1 MYNFRDD
8 RTYLIAGG
16 LGCLGRRIARWMIE
30 RGARH
35 LLLLSRS
42 GGGDEDAKE
51 FVDEFHDVKIATP
64 RCDVGDEQE
73 LVCILGEYATKMPP
87 VQGCIQASMVL
98 EVCKNLIH
106 AIGNRERLTTK

>member
-1 MYNFRDD
+1 MV
-8 RTYLIAGG
+8 
-16 LGCLGRRIARWMIE
+16 E

-42 GGGDEDAKE
+42 GGSDGDARG

-64 RCDVGDEQE
+64 RCDVGDEQA
-73 LVCILGEYATKMPP
+73 LVCTLEEYATKMPP

-98 EVCKNLIH
+98 EVCIKPDSCH
-106 AIGNRERLTTK
+106 TEPRAADY

>member
-16 LGCLGRRIARWMIE
+16 LGGLGRRIARWMIE

-42 GGGDEDAKE
+42 GGSDEEARG
-51 FVDEFHDVKIATP
+51 FVDEFHYVKIATP
-64 RCDVGDEQE
+64 RCDVSDEQA
-73 LVCILGEYATKMPP
+73 LGCILEECAAKMPP

-98 EVCKNLIH
+98 EVYKKPDSCHKEPR
-106 AIGNRERLTTK
+106 AADY